1 MIMHFNEIKGLKV
14 QDTDDTIYTIVDAKV
29 FNGEMYAIGLQDSN
43 GVVKYATQNVFDR
56 MADVAWIMRLIP
68 FEDAEKNIT
77 HIDIGPIVQAHIQN
91 TLWSLLSLLFLLLLL
106 VSHNSSKKLMLIGR
120 WQQITFSLKYLP

>member
-14 QDTDDTIYTIVDAKV
+14 QDDDDTIYTIVDAKV

-56 MADVAWIMRLIP
+56 MAS
-68 FEDAEKNIT
+68 
-77 HIDIGPIVQAHIQN
+77 IG
-91 TLWSLLSLLFLLLLL
+91 
-106 VSHNSSKKLMLIGR
+106 
-120 WQQITFSLKYLP
+120 